1 MAEDNEGKKRNL
13 DSAYTSTITDA
24 ARRRGIR
31 IDVIDSQLPVFAL
44 SYGEKTVRCY
54 NGLTDDVG
62 AATFHLAHDK
72 GAANRF
78 LKKFGLPVPGQEVVT
93 TFSNALAF
101 MKLYG
106 SIVVK
111 PVSQWGGRGVS
122 THVSNAVD
130 LRAAITFARR
140 YCDEVVLEEC
150 VTGIDWRLIFVN
162 YKYICAIQRDAAV
175 VYGDG
180 ISTIREL
187 IKKKNKQ
194 SRAVDPSNTIPI
206 ERETRRCI
214 EAAGMTYSSIP
225 GENERVIVRR
235 TSNYHTG
242 GTVDIVTDKVP
253 AVLIEAGERVANL
266 LGAGLLGVDMLVD
279 ISTNRF
285 TIIEMSPDMAIS
297 PPEGGIVAEAFLDNL
312 FPDSAINVKPPMVEM
327 DSIEIY

>member
-1 MAEDNEGKKRNL
+1 M
-13 DSAYTSTITDA
+13 DSAYTSTIIDA
-24 ARRRGIR
+24 AKKRGIR
-31 IDVIDSQLPVFAL
+31 IDVIDNQLPVFSL
-44 SYGEKTVRCY
+44 SYGEKTIRCY
-54 NGLTDDVG
+54 NGLTDEVG

-78 LKKFGLPVPGQEVVT
+78 LKNHGLPVPGQEVVT

-101 MKLYG
+101 MKLYE

-122 THVSNAVD
+122 THVSNAAD
-130 LRAAITFARR
+130 LRAAISFARR
-140 YCDEVVLEEC
+140 YCDEIVLEEC

-162 YKYICAIQRDAAV
+162 CKYVCAIQRDAAV

-187 IKKKNKQ
+187 IKKKNKI
-194 SRAVDPSNTIPI
+194 SKTVDSSNSIPL

-214 EAAGMTYSSIP
+214 EAAGMTYNSIP
-225 GENERVIVRR
+225 EKNGRVVVRR

-253 AVLIEAGERVANL
+253 AVLIDAGERVANL
-266 LGAGLLGVDMLVD
+266 LGVGLLGVDMLVD
-279 ISTNRF
+279 ISTNQF

-312 FPDSAINVKPPMVEM
+312 FPGSAINAKPFVV
-327 DSIEIY
+327 DVGEIKADILL

>member
-1 MAEDNEGKKRNL
+1 M
-13 DSAYTSTITDA
+13 DSVYTSTIINA
-24 ARRRGIR
+24 AKKRGIG
-31 IDVIDSQLPVFAL
+31 IEVIDSQLPVFAL

-78 LKKFGLPVPGQEVVT
+78 LKNFGFPVPGQQVVT
-93 TFSNALAF
+93 TFAKALAF
-101 MKLYG
+101 MELYE

-122 THVSNAVD
+122 THVSNAAD
-130 LRAAITFARR
+130 LRAAISFARR

-150 VTGIDWRLIFVN
+150 ISGIDWRLVFVN
-162 YKYICAIQRDAAV
+162 YQYVCAIQRDAAV

-187 IKKKNKQ
+187 IKKKNKF
-194 SRAVDPSNTIPI
+194 SRAIDISNTIPL

-214 EAAGMTYSSIP
+214 EAAGVTYDSIL
-225 GENERVIVRR
+225 EKNEKLVVRR

-242 GTVDIVTDKVP
+242 GTVEIVTDKVP
-253 AVLIEAGERVANL
+253 AVMIDAGERVAKL
-266 LGAGLLGVDMLVD
+266 LGVRLLGVDMLVD

-312 FPDSAINVKPPMVEM
+312 FPDTAVNTNSPVVDM
-327 DSIEIY
+327 DSIKADVSTSSLIH

>member
-1 MAEDNEGKKRNL
+1 M

-24 ARRRGIR
+24 AKKRGIG
-31 IDVIDSQLPVFAL
+31 IEVIDSQLPVFSL
-44 SYGEKTVRCY
+44 SYGEKTIRCY

-72 GAANRF
+72 SAANRF

-93 TFSNALAF
+93 TYANALAF
-101 MKLYG
+101 MKLYE

-122 THVSNAVD
+122 THVSNSAD

-140 YCDEVVLEEC
+140 YCDEIVLEEC
-150 VTGIDWRLIFVN
+150 VAGIDWRLIFVN
-162 YKYICAIQRDAAV
+162 CKYVCAIQRDAAV

-180 ISTIREL
+180 VSTIKEL
-187 IKKKNKQ
+187 IKKKNKI
-194 SRAVDPSNTIPI
+194 SKAIDPSNTIPL

-214 EAAGMTYSSIP
+214 EAAGMTYDSIP
-225 GENERVIVRR
+225 EKNERIAVRR

-242 GTVDIVTDKVP
+242 GSVDIVTDKVP
-253 AVLIEAGERVANL
+253 AVLIDAGEMVANL

-297 PPEGGIVAEAFLDNL
+297 PPEGGIVVEAFLDCL
-312 FPDSAINVKPPMVEM
+312 FPDTMMSTKPPAG
-327 DSIEIY
+327 DRNSIIADVSTSTLIH